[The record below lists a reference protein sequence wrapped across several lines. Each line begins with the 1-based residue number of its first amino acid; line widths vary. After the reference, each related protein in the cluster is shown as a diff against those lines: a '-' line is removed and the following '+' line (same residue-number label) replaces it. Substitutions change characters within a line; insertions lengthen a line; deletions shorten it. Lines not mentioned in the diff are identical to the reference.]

1 MDEAGKVQRV
11 NDVREAIVA
20 AVKDFVDPSL
30 LVMGG
35 DDSAS
40 VERVAGLYS
49 PLGVKACLVSLRTA
63 EMIKYACNAFHAV
76 KISFAN
82 EVGACGVIAG
92 DDPAGIAQVRRECEI
107 ELIAMI
113 DFVDRHQRALAHLA
127 GHHGVRSRLG
137 KYEAERDGRLGHEEA
152 RALCGNNFLARK

>member
-1 MDEAGKVQRV
+1 MVQHVADQRH
-11 NDVREAIVA
+11 DVLVGRGPNIDDVVA
-20 AVKDFVDPSL
+20 AFEPFVTRRMPEQPFGPFDDRNNL
-30 LVMGG
+30 LARGRRVTA
-35 DDSAS
+35 DDMAD
-40 VERVAGLYS
+40 
-49 PLGVKACLVSLRTA
+49 
-63 EMIKYACNAFHAV
+63 MF
-76 KISFAN
+76 FAN

-137 KYEAERDGRLGHEEA
+137 KYEAERDGRLGHDDA
-152 RALCGNNFLARK
+152 RALGGNNLVARK

>member
-1 MDEAGKVQRV
+1 MADM
-11 NDVREAIVA
+11 
-20 AVKDFVDPSL
+20 F
-30 LVMGG
+30 
-35 DDSAS
+35 
-40 VERVAGLYS
+40 
-49 PLGVKACLVSLRTA
+49 
-63 EMIKYACNAFHAV
+63 
-76 KISFAN
+76 FAN

-152 RALCGNNFLARK
+152 RALCGNNLLARKVGFASLYRQSALRIIRKKGAASH